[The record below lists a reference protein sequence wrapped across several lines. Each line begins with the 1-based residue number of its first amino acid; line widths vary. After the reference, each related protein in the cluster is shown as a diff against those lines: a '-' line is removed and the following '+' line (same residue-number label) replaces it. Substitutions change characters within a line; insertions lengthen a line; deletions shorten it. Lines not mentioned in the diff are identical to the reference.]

1 MDTLEYAA
9 YGAAVVV
16 FGLAVRAHLRRVR
29 FTRELAARFAEHV
42 AAQRTAENVPVQTVD
57 TTAQL
62 VADRLEDER
71 IAAFERRRGAAS

>member
-9 YGAAVVV
+9 YGAAVVM

-42 AAQRTAENVPVQTVD
+42 AEQRAASVAVPTVD

>member
-1 MDTLEYAA
+1 MSTGEYAA

-29 FTRELAARFAEHV
+29 FTRELAERFAEHV
-42 AAQRTAENVPVQTVD
+42 AAQRPASVAVQSVD
-57 TTAQL
+57 PAAQL